1 MYEILKDKILQC
13 KNFLYNF
20 DYRKITSP
28 KALGAVMLV
37 VIVYYLLFAADR
49 YVSSIFLSVR
59 STTENATSSMTG
71 LVSLLGNN
79 ANSKEDIKYLKA
91 YIQSLDMLKILEEKI
106 NLRELYA
113 KQKKDLFFRAH
124 RWYSQEDFLEYYQR
138 LVGVTFDNDTGLL
151 NVEVQGFNPEDT
163 YLIAQTI
170 LEECDHFINELSHAN
185 AREQMAFAESELNQF
200 KERYQKAKDDLL
212 IFQNQY
218 GVFDPLKQAEA
229 RASLNTQLE
238 GKISQKETELTTMR
252 SYLNETAPQIVM
264 LKSEIA
270 ALNKQLNKDTK
281 RITSGQDSQKLNDLA
296 AKFQDLTIQV
306 SFAEDAYTAALKTL
320 ETTRIDAF
328 RKIKQLVVIQKPTIP
343 ESPKYP
349 ERLYNI
355 FTIFVI
361 LVLIFGSVRLIY
373 TIIEEHRY

>member
-79 ANSKEDIKYLKA
+79 ANSNEDIKYLKA

-113 KQKKDLFFRAH
+113 KQKKDLFFRTH

>member
-113 KQKKDLFFRAH
+113 KQKKDLFFRTH

-306 SFAEDAYTAALKTL
+306 SFAEDAYTAALRTL